1 MIFCGMV
8 LMKILGVG
16 CVKKSLARISLCSS
30 KYSSLHIG
38 GFDTELFSK
47 EKVLSPK
54 PSTRIVLLLLPK
66 GRGDAFRRNGNQ
78 DGQTISP
85 PFHPF
90 HPFHQQKRKM
100 SQLIAF
106 AE

>member
-1 MIFCGMV
+1 MCE
-8 LMKILGVG
+8 
-16 CVKKSLARISLCSS
+16 KSLAKIYLCSS
-30 KYSSLHIG
+30 KYSGLHIG

-54 PSTRIVLLLLPK
+54 LSTRIVLLLLPK
-66 GRGDAFRRNGNQ
+66 GRGDVFRRNGNP
-78 DGQTISP
+78 DGQIISP

-90 HPFHQQKRKM
+90 HHQKRKR